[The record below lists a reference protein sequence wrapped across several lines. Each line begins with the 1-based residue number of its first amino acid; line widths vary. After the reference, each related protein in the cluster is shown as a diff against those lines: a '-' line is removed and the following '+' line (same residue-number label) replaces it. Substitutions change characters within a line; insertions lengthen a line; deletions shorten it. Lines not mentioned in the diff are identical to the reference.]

1 MPNFT
6 EDPSEPFAAGTR
18 RQILSTRPRNRPAA
32 GAAFRTASMRAGL
45 RSYGVSRLRTAAPRQ
60 LVSNDLTLDTFCIN
74 LDLCECRDDDG
85 LSNTAERCGSGA
97 ADAGK
102 VVAVAPSDP
111 LDDAEVAEPAKLA
124 GEAIGRELVEQRQ
137 QVGAPNAGD
146 VDPRALQR
154 VQQGIIDRVKEVDPL
169 DGLLLDGARLGESVE
184 GPDTGREIV
193 ERGEMRQIA
202 SVAA

>member
-1 MPNFT
+1 MMT
-6 EDPSEPFAAGTR
+6 MCSLR
-18 RQILSTRPRNRPAA
+18 SSPAVVQA
-32 GAAFRTASMRAGL
+32 GAVFA
-45 RSYGVSRLRTAAPRQ
+45 

-154 VQQGIIDRVKEVDPL
+154 
-169 DGLLLDGARLGESVE
+169 
-184 GPDTGREIV
+184 
-193 ERGEMRQIA
+193 
-202 SVAA
+202 